1 MSDLLSSLFFRSF
14 AHKKT
19 GDSLEK
25 PKSEFP
31 TLNIYIYILY
41 THTHTHT
48 HTPPHPHTPT
58 HTHPHTHTVYII
70 KLLKKALKAYS
81 NYDYM
86 YVQGD
91 SGGPL
96 YMSEFHPTTNLIVPG
111 GKW

>member
-1 MSDLLSSLFFRSF
+1 MSDSLFCSQKNWRF
-14 AHKKT
+14 AGKT
-19 GDSLEK
+19 KELIPNTEYIH
-25 PKSEFP
+25 
-31 TLNIYIYILY
+31 IY
-41 THTHTHT
+41 T
-48 HTPPHPHTPT
+48 HTPT

-96 YMSEFHPTTNLIVPG
+96 YMSEFHPTTNLTVPG